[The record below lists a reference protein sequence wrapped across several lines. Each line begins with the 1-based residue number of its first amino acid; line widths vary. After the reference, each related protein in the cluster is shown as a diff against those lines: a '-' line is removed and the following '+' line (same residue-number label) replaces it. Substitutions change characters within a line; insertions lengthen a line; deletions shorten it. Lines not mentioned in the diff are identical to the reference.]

1 MNEGFA
7 LGLSDECQSAVDSG
21 KMWVGFLALLMLSG
35 TGSIDEKLDGWDEM
49 LKKTKAMVEEIK
61 KEHEHE

>member
-7 LGLSDECQSAVDSG
+7 LGLSDDCQLPVDDG
-21 KMWVGFLALLMLSG
+21 KMWLGFLALLMISG
-35 TGSIDEKLDGWDEM
+35 SGNIDEKLDGWDEM
-49 LKKTKAMVEEIK
+49 LKKTKAMVNKIK